1 MSVNKAI
8 LIGRVGKDPEFKSGN
23 SGNVARFPLATSES
37 WKDKN
42 TGEKK
47 ETTEWHNIVAFEPL
61 VNVVRD
67 WVKKGDKLYIEGK
80 ITTNKWTDQ
89 QGIERHSTSIQAQ
102 VLKMLESKN
111 KSESQS
117 GSNQNQNAQE
127 SSFVDDQVPF

>member
-1 MSVNKAI
+1 MINKAI
-8 LIGRVGKDPEFKSGN
+8 LLGRVGKDPEFKSGN
-23 SGNVARFPLATSES
+23 GGNVARFSLATSES

-47 ETTEWHNIVAFEPL
+47 ENTEWHNIIAFEPL
-61 VNVVRD
+61 ANVVRD

-102 VLKMLESKN
+102 TLKMLESKN

-117 GSNQNQNAQE
+117 CSNQNQNAQE

>member
-1 MSVNKAI
+1 MINKAI

-23 SGNVARFPLATSES
+23 NGNVARFSLATSES

-61 VNVVRD
+61 ANVVRD

-89 QGIERHSTSIQAQ
+89 QGIERNSTSIQAQ
-102 VLKMLESKN
+102 ILKMLESKN
-111 KSESQS
+111 KSEQQNS
-117 GSNQNQNAQE
+117 SNQNQNSQE
-127 SSFVDDQVPF
+127 NSFVYDEVPF

>member
-1 MSVNKAI
+1 MINKAF
-8 LIGRVGKDPEFKSGN
+8 LIGRVGKDPEIKSGN
-23 SGNVARFPLATSES
+23 GGNIARFSLATSES

-47 ETTEWHNIVAFEPL
+47 ENTEWHNIVAFEPFA
-61 VNVVRD
+61 NVVRD
-67 WVKKGDKLYIEGK
+67 YVKKGDKLYIEGK

-89 QGIERHSTSIQAQ
+89 QGVERHSTSIQAQ